1 MKLLKNIIR
10 LFVLTSISLSMTPL
24 TTANAATTP
33 IKVSNET
40 DSLNI
45 TYNTP
50 VAEATSV
57 DTADTTTDNDT
68 TTTDAGDPAYSNV
81 SVTVLSGILTLQAV
95 PDFNFGS
102 MMIGS
107 TTNLKSNTVD
117 YDKDSTGSATNSTF
131 ASDGNTSGLLTVIDL
146 RNDLKEMPGFSLTA
160 SMGKLQSSDALSS
173 LNAILTLNSIPL
185 LNDQKENVSN
195 SETPLTTDKAVLDST
210 KSDQVPVMNLQAGT
224 YTGGMIS
231 AAFNTSD
238 SASMEIP
245 KGQNS
250 VTSGTQ
256 VKNMNSIVTWT
267 LSTKPVVK

>member
-10 LFVLTSISLSMTPL
+10 LFVLTSISLSITPL

-40 DSLNI
+40 NSLNI

-50 VAEATSV
+50 VAEAASV
-57 DTADTTTDNDT
+57 GTADTTTDNDT

-131 ASDGNTSGLLTVIDL
+131 ASDGNTSGLLTVIDS

-160 SMGKLQSSDALSS
+160 SMGKLQSSDASSS

-195 SETPLTTDKAVLDST
+195 SETPLTTDKAVIDST

-245 KGQNS
+245 KGQSS